1 MRSLFLFNGGMY
13 KRGVDSGRLRVPLT
27 TEEAEL
33 VFADPELPGNH
44 LDNTISTEL
53 NMKKYASELC
63 NLAVGDELFVGLI
76 PDASVIRGLWML
88 SFDALPGFTVTAD
101 LVSVKDVWAAYEAND
116 GDATGVPRAYA
127 AVSGLLS
134 YDFTNGLGHST
145 KDATALAALYG
156 GVYTDYRNNDAL
168 VASRYVTPQVTLL
181 GESMYIRLIVT
192 ATPSE
197 PLSDTG
203 CCSACNEDNVPTF
216 QVGAWYDQ
224 LCADK
229 QRVRKYCNCPRA
241 LCGGCDT
248 PFVGVDNSTAPSV
261 VVNAVLTDDF
271 TEGTIALTVVFD
283 QPVVGFDETDVTI
296 DVLGTAATAAA
307 NFTSIVVNSAS
318 SYTINYDANY
328 GDGNGDVITFSV
340 AASVA
345 TGVVGGL
352 DNTASNDDD
361 VAIPLVGS

>member
-33 VFADPELPGNH
+33 VFADPELPGNY

-101 LVSVKDVWAAYEAND
+101 LVSVKDVWTAYEDND

-127 AVSGLLS
+127 AASALLS

-145 KDATALAALYG
+145 KDAVALAGLYG

-168 VASRYVTPQVTLL
+168 VASRYATPQVTLL

-192 ATPSE
+192 AIPTE

-229 QRVRKYCNCPRA
+229 QRVRKYCNCPRS

-248 PFVGVDNSTAPSV
+248 PFEVGEVTEPTAPSV
-261 VVNAVLTDDF
+261 VIDAVLTDNIS
-271 TEGTIALTVVFD
+271 EGTVALTVIFD
-283 QPVVGFDETDVTI
+283 QAVTGFDQTDVSIGIVGNDSTM
-296 DVLGTAATAAA
+296 
-307 NFTSIVVNSAS
+307 NFNNIVVNSAS
-318 SYTINYDANY
+318 SYTINYDADY
-328 GDGNGDVITFSV
+328 GDGGGADVTFSV
-340 AASVA
+340 PASSA

-352 DNTASNDDD
+352 ANTVSNDS
-361 VAIPLVGS
+361 VVVTPVS